1 MMHSVPSRHDN
12 PFATCW
18 TRPGAIPF
26 RFENGVMALIGATP
40 DGYREKSTFEIPG
53 VEQPSWSHP
62 VIVGGKLYLREQDAL
77 YCYDVKG

>member
-1 MMHSVPSRHDN
+1 
-12 PFATCW
+12 
-18 TRPGAIPF
+18 
-26 RFENGVMALIGATP
+26 MALVGATP
-40 DGYREKSTFEIPG
+40 DEYEEKGTFEIPG